1 MRGLLGLVVVA
12 AIAVAFYYFYFEKTQ
27 PDGGSGTGAAIA
39 AISTTGV
46 KNDLIAI
53 ANAQRMYVSTNGRY
67 ATMEELISSGELR
80 MEKPGRENY
89 VYTVEVSGSG
99 FTATARYTG
108 PAPGNHP
115 TLTIDQTMQIRESP

>member
-12 AIAVAFYYFYFEKTQ
+12 AIAVGFYYFYFEKTQ
-27 PDGGSGTGAAIA
+27 PDGGSGTAIG
-39 AISTTGV
+39 AISTTAV

-108 PAPGNHP
+108 PAAGNHP
-115 TLTIDQTMQIRESP
+115 TLTIDQTMQIRQSP